1 MKIKLSNPALL
12 GPLLTFLRGEGCVAY
27 YEGSGVEAVR
37 PHSFGEREAEEIRA
51 IVGRWRSEHP
61 EALIE
66 LED

>member
-1 MKIKLSNPALL
+1 MKIKLSHPALL
-12 GPLLTFLRGEGCVAY
+12 GDLLTFLRQEGCVAY

-37 PHSFGEREAEEIRA
+37 PRSFGEREADEIRA
-51 IVGRWRSEHP
+51 IVGRWRNEHP